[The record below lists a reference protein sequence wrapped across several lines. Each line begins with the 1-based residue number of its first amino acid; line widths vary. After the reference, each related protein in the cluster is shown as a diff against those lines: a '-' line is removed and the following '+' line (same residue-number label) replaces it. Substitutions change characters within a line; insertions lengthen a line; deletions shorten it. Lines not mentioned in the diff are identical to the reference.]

1 MKVEFNKRTT
11 DWKRPP
17 LDGREIIMRI
27 VAVGAACLGSAL
39 VIVSMIAVVGMFGM
53 MMTEGFLF
61 VIGVL
66 IFLGITLMLVAGT
79 ISIVV
84 SLWRDEL

>member
-1 MKVEFNKRTT
+1 MELNGRP
-11 DWKRPP
+11 DQIWKRRK

-39 VIVSMIAVVGMFGM
+39 VIVSMTAVVGMFGM

-66 IFLGITLMLVAGT
+66 IFLGITFILVAGT